1 MMTNFV
7 TGQVP
12 GVVVSAVAHEA
23 PVVTVNGKPARL
35 VVVDEN
41 GQIVADGPE
50 VAREVRNVSVNS
62 FRQALIGK
70 GHIRISGQ
78 VGATA

>member
-1 MMTNFV
+1 MRTNFV

-41 GQIVADGPE
+41 NQIVADGPE
-50 VAREVRNVSVNS
+50 VAREVRAVAVNS
-62 FRQALIGK
+62 FRQALIGQ
-70 GHIRISGQ
+70 GHIRVTGKL
-78 VGATA
+78 GASA